1 MHIIPAN
8 EDVEYNLK
16 QVNQGDIVIFSGSL
30 VRIKAKD
37 GWYWN
42 TSLTRNDTG
51 AHACEVIWVTDLYTQ
66 EF

>member
-1 MHIIPAN
+1 M
-8 EDVEYNLK
+8 
-16 QVNQGDIVIFSGSL
+16 IFSGSL